1 MITLRRVLFRMLQGR
16 SNGDSSLGLGLEEL
30 QTLFS
35 PSSGCKADH
44 FHSDHSCGIVSFQGY
59 KGAGEMG
66 IGLGQ
71 GKGQGSL
78 FLQRF
83 SRFS

>member
-1 MITLRRVLFRMLQGR
+1 MITLRRVLFRMLLGR

-30 QTLFS
+30 QTLFR

-44 FHSDHSCGIVSFQGY
+44 LHSDRSCGVVSFQGY

-66 IGLGQ
+66 TGLGQ
-71 GKGQGSL
+71 GKDKAHCS
-78 FLQRF
+78 
-83 SRFS
+83 S